1 MSDAFLPTFMLD
13 SKLKSARRYFY
24 RLFSGPEP
32 LSTFE
37 KDRAWHIPEELD
49 VLAMQK
55 ACSVLVG
62 CHDFS
67 SFRATG
73 CQANSPIRTL
83 DELHVSEVVPSL
95 YFPSTGERGPT
106 NAFEQ
111 AVVKPSDASQIK
123 PDMNGS
129 DTTSDIVARSSTGS
143 SQAFGQRRS
152 HRCYVIT
159 ARARSFLY
167 HQVRLLVGVLKCV
180 GTGELAASDVERILN
195 AKAVN
200 HAYPMAP
207 AYGLYLGGVK
217 YDLP

>member
-1 MSDAFLPTFMLD
+1 MFVIL
-13 SKLKSARRYFY
+13 Y
-24 RLFSGPEP
+24 G
-32 LSTFE
+32 
-37 KDRAWHIPEELD
+37 
-49 VLAMQK
+49 
-55 ACSVLVG
+55 
-62 CHDFS
+62 
-67 SFRATG
+67 
-73 CQANSPIRTL
+73 QANSPIRTL

-129 DTTSDIVARSSTGS
+129 DTTSDIVARSSSGS

-167 HQVRLLVGVLKCV
+167 HQVSYTCGIIKVLSS
-180 GTGELAASDVERILN
+180 GLN
-195 AKAVN
+195 
-200 HAYPMAP
+200 
-207 AYGLYLGGVK
+207 LC
-217 YDLP
+217 